1 MLQRMQVPNNAL
13 ECQTTPLD
21 VEAETSMLNDEVD
34 RDKVINGVQLYLLPD
49 TKLRKNVIQLVFVCD
64 LTRDLTEVMQASTD
78 IKS

>member
-34 RDKVINGVQLYLLPD
+34 SDKVINGVQLYLLPD
-49 TKLRKNVIQLVFVCD
+49 AKSKL
-64 LTRDLTEVMQASTD
+64 S
-78 IKS
+78 

>member
-49 TKLRKNVIQLVFVCD
+49 TEC
-64 LTRDLTEVMQASTD
+64 THPSE
-78 IKS
+78 

>member
-49 TKLRKNVIQLVFVCD
+49 TECSHPLLIRLLEKLVTKLM
-64 LTRDLTEVMQASTD
+64 T
-78 IKS
+78 